1 MLQDIFDIVIK
12 NNEGFLKGLF
22 VTFQICFIVW
32 LNGLALGILVGYFS
46 SKYKTLKTII
56 KTLSFV
62 LSGVPV
68 LVFLFWLHYPAQ
80 SFLDISVD
88 PFYTAVFM
96 LSLLNIIAV
105 SEIVNNGINNLPN
118 QYIEVAKVCGMNS
131 KDIFTKIQLPLIA
144 RHILP
149 SLLTAQV
156 NTLHLSL
163 FASLISV
170 EEIFR
175 VSQRII
181 SIEYKPVEVYT
192 ALGIFFLIVS
202 LPINGFAIY
211 LKKKYN
217 RQLDEK

>member
-1 MLQDIFDIVIK
+1 MLQDTIDIIIRNK
-12 NNEGFLKGLF
+12 EGFLKGLL

-32 LNGLALGILVGYFS
+32 LVGLLVGTFVGYFS
-46 SKYKTLKTII
+46 SKYKSLKTII

-80 SFLDISVD
+80 SLLHISVD
-88 PFYTAVFM
+88 PFYTTTFM

-105 SEIVNNGINNLPN
+105 SEIVNNGVNNLPK
-118 QYIEVAKVCGMNS
+118 QYVEVAKVCGMNS
-131 KDIFTKIQLPLIA
+131 KDTFTKIQFPLIA

-211 LKKKYN
+211 LKNKYN
-217 RQLDEK
+217 RRLDEK

>member
-1 MLQDIFDIVIK
+1 MIQDIIDIIIK
-12 NNEGFLKGLF
+12 NKEGFLKGLF
-22 VTFQICFIVW
+22 VTFQICVIVW
-32 LNGLALGILVGYFS
+32 LNGLVLGTLVGYFS
-46 SKYKTLKTII
+46 SKYKILRTII

-80 SFLDISVD
+80 SFLQISVD
-88 PFYTAVFM
+88 PFYTAIFM

-105 SEIVNNGINNLPN
+105 SEIVNNGINNLPK
-118 QYIEVAKVCGMNS
+118 QYVEVAKVCGMSS
-131 KDIFTKIQLPLIA
+131 KDTFSKIQFPLIA
-144 RHILP
+144 RHIVP

-192 ALGIFFLIVS
+192 ALGLFFLIVS

-211 LKKKYN
+211 LKNKYN
-217 RQLDEK
+217 RRLDEK